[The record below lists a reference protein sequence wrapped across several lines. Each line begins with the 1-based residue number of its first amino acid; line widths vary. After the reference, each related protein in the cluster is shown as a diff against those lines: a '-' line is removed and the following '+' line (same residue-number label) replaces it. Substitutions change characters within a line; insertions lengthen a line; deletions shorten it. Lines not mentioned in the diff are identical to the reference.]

1 MKEEEYKCIKELLI
15 EISSHLSNL
24 TLFDNLNNREWLDSS
39 QAAEY
44 MCLTKGELLNK
55 CSQGKIIYFKLGR
68 KNLFRREFLDELIL
82 KNRRG
87 PQ

>member
-1 MKEEEYKCIKELLI
+1 MNTEEVKVIKKLLI
-15 EISSHLSNL
+15 EISSHLKDL
-24 TLFDNLNNREWLDSS
+24 TLIDNLNNREWLDSS

-44 MCLTKGELLNK
+44 LCLTKGELLNK
-55 CSQGKIIYFKLGR
+55 CSQGKITYFKFGR
-68 KNLFRREFLDELIL
+68 KNLFRRDFLDELIL